1 MDFMLEMNGF
11 ILKMMTLQKQKQ
23 SQLATMK
30 AKAAT
35 EETRKK
41 CLVRL
46 FLLKI
51 YIMIYMMHVIPKDDG
66 YPIK

>member
-1 MDFMLEMNGF
+1 MNGF

-46 FLLKI
+46 FLLK
-51 YIMIYMMHVIPKDDG
+51 MMHVIPRTMDIPSSNAGRYTKE
-66 YPIK
+66 